1 MRPNPQETADLVT
14 SHKEIVKSIFCLV
27 SGQYSTS
34 ITLENVR
41 KPDVSDISRKCRKG
55 KFA

>member
-14 SHKEIVKSIFCLV
+14 SHKEIVKSIFCAV